1 MIEGILFAIFVV
13 LLFINNNLSIL
24 IKSYNK
30 ESSQPSA
37 DQINKLIEQI
47 GYMKW
52 NTEAI
57 LNHLKHGLSE
67 EEKMLKDDAL
77 WYKQF
82 KDNS

>member
-1 MIEGILFAIFVV
+1 MVEGILFAIFVV

-24 IKSYNK
+24 IKSYK

-37 DQINKLIEQI
+37 DQINKLTEQVS
-47 GYMKW
+47 YMKW

-57 LNHLKHGLSE
+57 LNYLKHGLSE

-77 WYKQF
+77 WFKQF